1 MAEAAMAAR
10 FTIARRPSVDPP
22 LAQARQQMMM
32 AGGGGTSESSDL
44 DLNLELEVPA
54 FLRREG

>member
-1 MAEAAMAAR
+1 MAAR

-22 LAQARQQMMM
+22 LAPGRQQMMM
-32 AGGGGTSESSDL
+32 ATPGTAESPDHEV
-44 DLNLELEVPA
+44 NLELEVPA